1 MTYLKYGDERARPFF
16 ELVAR
21 VAAESP
27 RTVVDLGCGPGTLTV
42 DLAARWPATRIEGI
56 DSSPEMIDKAAALGS
71 SVEFALGD
79 VRDWAPGPA
88 VDVVICN
95 ATLQWVSGHTEL
107 LTRWVRSLPP
117 GAWLAVQVPGNFDAP
132 SHRALRAVAAL
143 PRWRDHVASVVR
155 GPESVLDPSG
165 YASLLLQ
172 TGCAVDAWETTY
184 LHLLPAGAAG
194 HPVLRWMEGTALR
207 PVRSALADE
216 EWARFRDELA
226 SRLAEAYP
234 AEGALIPFAFRRIFF
249 VARTP
254 GTENDSSSVGPPG

>member
-1 MTYLKYGDERARPFF
+1 
-16 ELVAR
+16 
-21 VAAESP
+21 
-27 RTVVDLGCGPGTLTV
+27 
-42 DLAARWPATRIEGI
+42 
-56 DSSPEMIDKAAALGS
+56 
-71 SVEFALGD
+71 
-79 VRDWAPGPA
+79 
-88 VDVVICN
+88 
-95 ATLQWVSGHTEL
+95 
-107 LTRWVRSLPP
+107 
-117 GAWLAVQVPGNFDAP
+117 
-132 SHRALRAVAAL
+132 
-143 PRWRDHVASVVR
+143 
-155 GPESVLDPSG
+155 
-165 YASLLLQ
+165 
-172 TGCAVDAWETTY
+172 VDAWETTY